1 MTDTFAGG
9 FVVAIIAVLLA
20 AAVVGWGHAL
30 PQSRLLHCLLLIQ
43 AEHT

>member
-20 AAVVGWGHAL
+20 AAVVGYM
-30 PQSRLLHCLLLIQ
+30 HCHSLGFFT
-43 AEHT
+43 ACF